1 MTVNEYSAWRR
12 DKTPHFL
19 LDVRQPEEYEAA
31 RLEGSVLIPLSELPG
46 RLAELPKGLPLV
58 VLCHHGMRSA
68 HAVHHLREAG
78 FDALNL
84 SVRISAKS
92 ITVTVEADHPVGP
105 SRSGRSDAGLFL
117 V

>member
-1 MTVNEYSAWRR
+1 MTVNEYAVWRR

-19 LDVRQPEEYEAA
+19 LDVRQPEEHATA
-31 RLEGSVLIPLSELPG
+31 KIDGAVLIPLAELPG

-58 VLCHHGMRSA
+58 VMCHHGMRSA

-84 SVRISAKS
+84 SGGIDAW
-92 ITVTVEADHPVGP
+92 
-105 SRSGRSDAGLFL
+105 SREVDSL
-117 V
+117 VPLY